1 MTENLSFSELY
12 HLDIEAL
19 SDLLALKQVSPVEL
33 TRALLDRIAAL
44 DGRINAYVTVTHQA
58 ALADARRCEQEIL
71 AGNVR
76 GPLHGIPIALKD
88 LYDTAGVRTTAGARI
103 LADRVP
109 DADATSVA
117 RLRAAGAIILGKC
130 NLHEFAYGVLTDS
143 SHFGPTHNPWDLDH
157 APGGSSGG
165 SAAAVAA
172 DLCIAATG
180 SDTGG
185 SIRIPAALCG
195 VVGLK
200 PTFGR
205 VSCRGL
211 VPLSWSLD
219 HAGPITKSVFDA
231 AVMLGAMAGYD
242 PRDPASVS
250 VPVPDFTAG
259 LSEGIAGLRI
269 AVDPDYALNGISS
282 EVEAAF
288 RRSLTTLAD
297 LGATII
303 DVKMPRVEAGMEA
316 ALTILKAEATAY
328 HEQWL
333 ASRPDDYRPDVRAR
347 LEQGLAVRGVEV
359 GRAWQTRRQLMRDF
373 EGLFEQA
380 DLFATPMCG
389 IPAPR
394 LGQRQVEL
402 NGQTVPVMA
411 PLTRFTRVF
420 NLTGLPAIS
429 VPCGFSADGLP
440 LGLQLAGP
448 AFDEATVLR
457 AARAYEA
464 ATPWRESKPLP
475 ETGRG
480 DIAPFPTREG
490 SSGG

>member
-1 MTENLSFSELY
+1 
-12 HLDIEAL
+12 
-19 SDLLALKQVSPVEL
+19 
-33 TRALLDRIAAL
+33 
-44 DGRINAYVTVTHQA
+44 
-58 ALADARRCEQEIL
+58 
-71 AGNVR
+71 
-76 GPLHGIPIALKD
+76 
-88 LYDTAGVRTTAGARI
+88 
-103 LADRVP
+103 
-109 DADATSVA
+109 
-117 RLRAAGAIILGKC
+117 
-130 NLHEFAYGVLTDS
+130 
-143 SHFGPTHNPWDLDH
+143 
-157 APGGSSGG
+157 
-165 SAAAVAA
+165 
-172 DLCIAATG
+172 
-180 SDTGG
+180 
-185 SIRIPAALCG
+185 
-195 VVGLK
+195 
-200 PTFGR
+200 
-205 VSCRGL
+205 
-211 VPLSWSLD
+211 
-219 HAGPITKSVFDA
+219 
-231 AVMLGAMAGYD
+231 MLGAMAGYD